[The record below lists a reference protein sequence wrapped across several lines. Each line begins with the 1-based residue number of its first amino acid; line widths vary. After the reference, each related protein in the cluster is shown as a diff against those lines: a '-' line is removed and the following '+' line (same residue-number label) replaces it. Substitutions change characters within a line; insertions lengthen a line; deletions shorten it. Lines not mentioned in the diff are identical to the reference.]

1 MKTTLKLVLIDSHA
15 LIHRAY
21 HALPDFATASGEPTG
36 ALYGLS
42 TMLLRIVSEF
52 NPDYIISCYDL
63 AGKTHRHEVYA
74 EYKGTRKELEDP
86 LITQLNTS
94 REIFDALSIP
104 IYAKPGFEADD
115 MLGTIVELL
124 KDRKDIE
131 IIIASGDMDTL
142 QLVDGEK
149 VKVFT
154 LKKGIKDTIL
164 YDEKAVRDRFGF
176 GPEMIPDYK
185 GLRGDPSDN
194 IPGIKGIGEKTATI
208 LLSAFGSIEDIY
220 KALAKDEKGGFIAFK
235 KAGITDR
242 IIGLLKEGKEE
253 ALFSKMLA
261 TIRRD
266 ADIDFVLP
274 DKKFKENV
282 DIVKAEGI
290 FKKFE
295 FRTLGIKLKESLD
308 GSKMPED
315 HLSTRVMSAKGKKIV
330 GLTYDKEDVKGSD
343 DKGYDAKKEK
353 EEAKPLSKEVAVL
366 VSVVDSTVADPKHG
380 DLLDV
385 ANETDEAK
393 AIEVL
398 KKRIEK
404 DGLKKIYDLEISLI
418 PVLEKMEKRG
428 VKVDVKYLGSLSRK
442 YHKTVDGIE
451 KEIYKHAGSEF
462 NINSPKQLGEVL
474 FDTLNLTAKGMKKT
488 AGGARST
495 KESELLKLK
504 DSHPII
510 GLILEYRE
518 LSKLLSTYIDS
529 IPKLVDKNSR
539 VHTRFLSVGA
549 ATGRMA
555 SIDPNLQNIPIKTE
569 LGRAIRNAFV
579 AEKGF
584 TFASFDYSQYELRV
598 AAFLPGDE
606 KLIDIFKE
614 GLDIHSA
621 VSSQVFKVPIDEVTK
636 DMRRKAKVINFGILY
651 GMGVTALRSNL
662 GSTKEEAES
671 FLREYFNTYPT
682 LSDWIEKVKVI
693 TKELG
698 YTTTLFG
705 RRRYFPEI
713 KSHLPFMRASAERMA
728 MNAPIQ
734 GTQAD
739 LVKVA
744 MVKLDEYI
752 VREKLEEKVFM
763 LIQVHDELD
772 LEIHESVKEKVV
784 PEIKRIMESVLTLE
798 ESKGVPIVA
807 NGSVGKSWGELDK
820 IA

>member
-1 MKTTLKLVLIDSHA
+1 MKATPHTVKLVLVDSHA

-21 HALPDFATASGEPTG
+21 HALPDFATATGEPTG

-42 TMLLRIVSEF
+42 TMLLKLISEF

-63 AGKTHRHEVYA
+63 AGKTHRHESFA
-74 EYKGTRKELEDP
+74 DYKGTRKQLEDP
-86 LITQLNTS
+86 LIKQLNTS
-94 REIFDALSIP
+94 REIFEALSIP
-104 IYAKPGFEADD
+104 IYDKVGFEADD

-124 KDRKDIE
+124 KKRKDVD

-154 LKKGIKDTIL
+154 LKKGIKDTII
-164 YDEKAVRDRFGF
+164 YDEKAVLDRFGF
-176 GPEMIPDYK
+176 GPELIPDYK

-194 IPGIKGIGEKTATI
+194 IPGIKGIGEKTATTLI
-208 LLSAFGSIEDIY
+208 TTFGSLEEMY
-220 KALAKDEKGGFIAFK
+220 KALAKSDEPFRR
-235 KAGITDR
+235 AGITER

-253 ALFSKMLA
+253 AMFSKMLA

-266 ADIDFVLP
+266 AEIDFKFP
-274 DKKFKENV
+274 EKTFKENI
-282 DIVKAEGI
+282 DIEKAEAV

-295 FRTLGIKLKESLD
+295 FRTLGSKLKEVVSEK
-308 GSKMPED
+308 SKKAEKVEEGED
-315 HLSTRVMSAKGKKIV
+315 IAESS
-330 GLTYDKEDVKGSD
+330 DKSI
-343 DKGYDAKKEK
+343 
-353 EEAKPLSKEVAVL
+353 SKETAVL
-366 VSVVDSTVADPKHG
+366 VSVIDSTISDPTLK
-380 DLLDV
+380 DLLEV
-385 ANETDEAK
+385 ANENTEAK

-398 KKRIEK
+398 QSRIKK
-404 DGLKKIYDLEISLI
+404 DDLQKIYDLEISLI
-418 PVLEKMEKRG
+418 PALERMEKRG
-428 VKVDVKYLGSLSRK
+428 VKVDVEYLNDLSKK
-442 YHKTVDGIE
+442 YHKTLDGLE
-451 KEIYKHAGSEF
+451 KSIYKHAGSEF

-474 FDTLNLTAKGMKKT
+474 FDTLQLTAKGMKKT

-495 KESELLKLK
+495 KESELNKLK

-510 GLILEYRE
+510 ADILEYRE

-529 IPKLVDKNSR
+529 IPKLVDENNR

-584 TFASFDYSQYELRV
+584 SFVSFDYSQFELRV
-598 AAFLPGDE
+598 AAFLSGDE
-606 KLIDIFKE
+606 KLISIFKD

-621 VSSQVFKVPIDEVTK
+621 VSSQVFKVPLAEVTS

-651 GMGVTALRSNL
+651 GMGVTALRANL
-662 GSTKEEAES
+662 GSTKEEAET
-671 FLREYFNTYPT
+671 FLHEYFNTYPT
-682 LSDWIEKVKVI
+682 LADFMEKVRVV

-705 RRRYFPEI
+705 RRRYLPEI
-713 KSHLPFMRASAERMA
+713 KSHLPFIRASAERMA
-728 MNAPIQ
+728 VNAPIQ

-739 LVKVA
+739 LIKVA
-744 MVKLDEYI
+744 LVRVDEYI
-752 VREKLEEKVFM
+752 RREKLEDKVYL

-772 LEIHESVKEKVV
+772 FEIHESVKDVV
-784 PEIKRIMESVLTLE
+784 IPEIKRIMESVLSLE
-798 ESKGVPIVA
+798 ESKGVPIVT
-807 NGSVGKSWGELDK
+807 NFKCGKNWGELE
-820 IA
+820 

>member
-1 MKTTLKLVLIDSHA
+1 MKAASHTVKMVLVDSHA

-21 HALPDFATASGEPTG
+21 HALPDFATATGEPTG

-42 TMLLRIVSEF
+42 TMLLKLVSEF
-52 NPDYIISCYDL
+52 NPDYIISCYDR
-63 AGKTHRHEVYA
+63 AEKTHRHESFA
-74 EYKGTRKELEDP
+74 DYKGTRKQLEDP
-86 LITQLNTS
+86 LIKQLNTS
-94 REIFDALSIP
+94 REIFEALSIP
-104 IYAKPGFEADD
+104 IYDKVGFEADD

-124 KDRKDIE
+124 KKRKDVE

-154 LKKGIKDTIL
+154 LKKGIKDTIV
-164 YDEKAVRDRFGF
+164 YDEKAVLERFGF
-176 GPEMIPDYK
+176 GPELIPDYK

-194 IPGIKGIGEKTATI
+194 IPGIKGIGEKTATTLI
-208 LLSAFGSIEDIY
+208 TTFGSLEEMY
-220 KALAKDEKGGFIAFK
+220 KALEKSDEPFRKV
-235 KAGITDR
+235 GITER

-253 ALFSKMLA
+253 AMFSKMLA

-266 ADIDFVLP
+266 AEIDFKFP
-274 DKKFKENV
+274 EKTFKENI
-282 DIVKAEGI
+282 DIEKAEAV

-295 FRTLGIKLKESLD
+295 FRTLSAKLKDVLD
-308 GSKMPED
+308 G
-315 HLSTRVMSAKGKKIV
+315 HLSRASRKLPEGPLSGV
-330 GLTYDKEDVKGSD
+330 GDERLEDAHSR
-343 DKGYDAKKEK
+343 
-353 EEAKPLSKEVAVL
+353 LSKEVAAL
-366 VSVVDSTVADPKHG
+366 VSVIDSTISDPTLK
-380 DLLDV
+380 DLLEV
-385 ANETDEAK
+385 ANENDESK

-398 KKRIEK
+398 KKRIK
-404 DGLKKIYDLEISLI
+404 TDGLQKIYDLEISLI
-418 PVLEKMEKRG
+418 PALERMEKCG
-428 VKVDVKYLGSLSRK
+428 VKVDVACLNDLSKK
-442 YHKTVDGIE
+442 YHKTVEQLE
-451 KEIYKHAGSEF
+451 KNIYKHAGSEF

-474 FDTLNLTAKGMKKT
+474 FDTLQLTAKGMKKT

-495 KESELLKLK
+495 KESELNKLK

-510 GLILEYRE
+510 SDILEYRE

-529 IPKLVDKNSR
+529 IPKLVDENSR

-584 TFASFDYSQYELRV
+584 SFVSFDYSQFELRV
-598 AAFLPGDE
+598 AAFLSGDE
-606 KLIDIFKE
+606 KLISIFKE

-621 VSSQVFKVPIDEVTK
+621 VSSQVFKVPLSEVTS

-651 GMGVTALRSNL
+651 GMGVTALRANL
-662 GSTKEEAES
+662 GSTKEEAET
-671 FLREYFNTYPT
+671 FLHEYFNTYPT
-682 LSDWIEKVKVI
+682 LADFMEKVRVV

-705 RRRYFPEI
+705 RRRYLPEI
-713 KSHLPFMRASAERMA
+713 KSHLPFIRASAERMA
-728 MNAPIQ
+728 VNAPIQ

-739 LVKVA
+739 LIKVA
-744 MVKLDEYI
+744 LVRVDEYI
-752 VREKLEEKVFM
+752 RREKLEDKVYL

-772 LEIHESVKEKVV
+772 FEIHESVRDKVV
-784 PEIKRIMESVLTLE
+784 KDIKKIMENVLTLE

-807 NGSVGKSWGELDK
+807 NGSVGKNWGELERW
-820 IA
+820 AS

>member
-1 MKTTLKLVLIDSHA
+1 MKATPHTVKLVLVDSHA

-21 HALPDFATASGEPTG
+21 HALPDFATATGEPTG

-42 TMLLRIVSEF
+42 TMLLKLISEF

-63 AGKTHRHEVYA
+63 AGKTHRHESFA
-74 EYKGTRKELEDP
+74 DYKGTRKQLEDP
-86 LITQLNTS
+86 LIKQLNTS
-94 REIFDALSIP
+94 REIFEALSIP
-104 IYAKPGFEADD
+104 IYDKVGFEADD

-124 KDRKDIE
+124 KKRKDVD

-154 LKKGIKDTIL
+154 LKKGIKDTII
-164 YDEKAVRDRFGF
+164 YDEKAVLDRFGF
-176 GPEMIPDYK
+176 GPGLIPDYK

-194 IPGIKGIGEKTATI
+194 IPGIKGIGEKTATTLI
-208 LLSAFGSIEDIY
+208 TTFGSLEEMY
-220 KALAKDEKGGFIAFK
+220 KALAKSDEPFK
-235 KAGITDR
+235 KAGITER

-253 ALFSKMLA
+253 AMFSKMLA

-266 ADIDFVLP
+266 AEIDFKFP
-274 DKKFKENV
+274 EKTFKENI
-282 DIVKAEGI
+282 DIEKAEAV

-295 FRTLGIKLKESLD
+295 FRTLGAKLKEVVSEKSEK
-308 GSKMPED
+308 SKKAEKVEEGED
-315 HLSTRVMSAKGKKIV
+315 IAES
-330 GLTYDKEDVKGSD
+330 SD
-343 DKGYDAKKEK
+343 A
-353 EEAKPLSKEVAVL
+353 PLSKEVAVL
-366 VSVVDSTVADPKHG
+366 VSVIDSTISDPTLK
-380 DLLDV
+380 DLLEV
-385 ANETDEAK
+385 ANENTEAK

-398 KKRIEK
+398 QSRIKK
-404 DGLKKIYDLEISLI
+404 DGLQKIYDLEISLI
-418 PVLEKMEKRG
+418 PALERMEKRG
-428 VKVDVKYLGSLSRK
+428 VKVDVAYLNDLSKK
-442 YHKTVDGIE
+442 YHKTLDGLE
-451 KEIYKHAGSEF
+451 KSIYKHAGSEF

-474 FDTLNLTAKGMKKT
+474 FDTLQLTAKGMKKT

-495 KESELLKLK
+495 KESELNKLK

-510 GLILEYRE
+510 ADILEYRE
-518 LSKLLSTYIDS
+518 LAKLLSTYIDS
-529 IPKLVDKNSR
+529 IPKLVDENSR

-584 TFASFDYSQYELRV
+584 SFVSFDYSQFELRV
-598 AAFLPGDE
+598 AAFLSGDE
-606 KLIDIFKE
+606 KLISIFKD

-621 VSSQVFKVPIDEVTK
+621 VSSQVFKVPLAEVTS

-651 GMGVTALRSNL
+651 GMGVTALRANL
-662 GSTKEEAES
+662 GSTKEEAET
-671 FLREYFNTYPT
+671 FLHEYFNTYPT
-682 LSDWIEKVKVI
+682 LAEFMEKVRVV

-705 RRRYFPEI
+705 RRRYLPEI
-713 KSHLPFMRASAERMA
+713 KSHLPFIRASAERMA
-728 MNAPIQ
+728 VNAPIQ

-739 LVKVA
+739 LIKVA
-744 MVKLDEYI
+744 LVRVDEYI
-752 VREKLEEKVFM
+752 RREKLEDKVYL

-772 LEIHESVKEKVV
+772 CEIHESVQDKVV
-784 PEIKRIMESVLTLE
+784 KDIKKIMEGVLTLE

-807 NGSVGKSWGELDK
+807 NGSIGKNWGELEK
-820 IA
+820 MV

>member
-1 MKTTLKLVLIDSHA
+1 MKTPLKLVLIDSHA

-63 AGKTHRHEVYA
+63 AGKTHRHDVYA
-74 EYKGTRKELEDP
+74 EYKGTRKELESP

-104 IYAKPGFEADD
+104 IYDKAGFEADD

-124 KDRKDIE
+124 KDRKDVE

-164 YDEKAVRDRFGF
+164 YDEKAVLARFGF

-208 LLSAFGSIEDIY
+208 LITTFGSIEGIY
-220 KALAKDEKGGFIAFK
+220 EALAKDEKDNFASFK

-242 IIGLLKEGKEE
+242 ILGLLKEGKEE

-266 ADIDFVLP
+266 APIDFVFP
-274 DKKFKENV
+274 EKTFRENI
-282 DIVKAEGI
+282 DIEKAEGI

-308 GSKMPED
+308 EKTVTSK
-315 HLSTRVMSAKGKKIV
+315 KGKKVV
-330 GLTYDKEDVKGSD
+330 GLSYDAEEIQGSG
-343 DKGYDAKKEK
+343 DKGYDAKEI
-353 EEAKPLSKEVAVL
+353 PISKEVAVL
-366 VSVVDSTVADPKHG
+366 VSVVDSTVADPKHS

-385 ANETDEAK
+385 ANESDEEK
-393 AIEVL
+393 AVEAL
-398 KKRIEK
+398 KKRIDL
-404 DGLKKIYDLEISLI
+404 DGLKKIYDLELSLI
-418 PVLEKMEKRG
+418 PVLERMEERG
-428 VKVDVKYLGSLSRK
+428 VKIDKKYLKNLSKK
-442 YHKTVDGIE
+442 YHTTLDQLE
-451 KEIYKHAGSEF
+451 KDIYKHAGTEF
-462 NINSPKQLGEVL
+462 NIKSPKQLGEVL
-474 FDTLNLTAKGMKKT
+474 FDTLNLTVKGMKKT
-488 AGGARST
+488 SGGARST

-510 GLILEYRE
+510 ALILEYRE
-518 LSKLLSTYIDS
+518 LAKLLSTYIDS
-529 IPKLVDKNSR
+529 IPKLADENGR
-539 VHTRFLSVGA
+539 LHTRFLAMGA

-555 SIDPNLQNIPIKTE
+555 SINPNLQNIPIKSE

-579 AEKGF
+579 AEDGF
-584 TFASFDYSQYELRV
+584 AFASFDYSQFELRI
-598 AAFLPGDE
+598 AAFLADDE
-606 KLIDIFKE
+606 KLISIFKE
-614 GLDIHSA
+614 GLDVHSA
-621 VSSQVFKVPIDEVTK
+621 VSSQVFKVPLDEVTS

-651 GMGVTALRSNL
+651 GMGVNALRSNL
-662 GSTKEEAES
+662 GSSKEEAEN
-671 FLREYFNTYPT
+671 FICDYFNTYPK
-682 LSDWIEKVKVI
+682 LAEWIEKVKVI
-693 TKELG
+693 TKEIG

-713 KSHLPFMRASAERMA
+713 KSKLPFMRASAERMA
-728 MNAPIQ
+728 VNAPIQ

-739 LVKVA
+739 LIKVA
-744 MVKLDEYI
+744 MVRIDAYI
-752 VREKLEEKVFM
+752 RKNKLEDKVFL

-784 PEIKRIMESVLTLE
+784 PEIKKIMEDVLTLE
-798 ESKGVPIVA
+798 ESKGVPIVV
-807 NGSVGKSWGELDK
+807 NGSTGNNWGELERWASSSALED
-820 IA
+820 AHL